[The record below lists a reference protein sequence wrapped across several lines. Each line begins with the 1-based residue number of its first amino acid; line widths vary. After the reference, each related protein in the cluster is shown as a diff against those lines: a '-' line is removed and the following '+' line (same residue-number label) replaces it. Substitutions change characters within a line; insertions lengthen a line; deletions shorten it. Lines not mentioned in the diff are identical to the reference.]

1 MDTKDT
7 SLNAAPSNSQVD
19 HPQDVFIGLV
29 LQKRYML
36 IEKFETKGQNGKL
49 YIGVDTNHTNRQVF
63 VKISDDLQM
72 SQKEFT
78 ILNELTQAETNFPKL
93 IGGGEFIMELQ
104 ANPSDEEKVLK

>member
-36 IEKFETKGQNGKL
+36 IEKFETKG
-49 YIGVDTNHTNRQVF
+49 
-63 VKISDDLQM
+63 
-72 SQKEFT
+72 
-78 ILNELTQAETNFPKL
+78 
-93 IGGGEFIMELQ
+93 
-104 ANPSDEEKVLK
+104 

>member
-1 MDTKDT
+1 
-7 SLNAAPSNSQVD
+7 
-19 HPQDVFIGLV
+19 
-29 LQKRYML
+29 
-36 IEKFETKGQNGKL
+36 
-49 YIGVDTNHTNRQVF
+49 
-63 VKISDDLQM
+63 M